1 VSSSCDDS
9 SVGLRAYREVLRE
22 PQLRRLIAVAMVA
35 RIPNSAAALVLT
47 LHVVQTL
54 HRSYAEAGIV
64 ATAAT
69 IGMALGSPWRG
80 RLVDRVGLR
89 RAVWPSVVAELV
101 IWPLAGVVPYAALI
115 PLAVVGG
122 LLALPIFTVVRK
134 SISVLAPPGQQRSAY
149 ALDSIATELVF
160 MVGPAV
166 GVAVATQVGTTAVL
180 AAIGVAVSGA
190 GVLLLV
196 FDPPTRADQ
205 VVRTTSPS
213 ADGRS
218 PSMEPPSPSADAA
231 SPSAKDAAPATGPAR
246 RLAWLTPTVAAVLAA
261 SAGATIVL
269 VGTDL
274 AILAHL
280 RAHDQVG
287 SLGLVYFAW
296 CLGSVV
302 GGLAYGSRH
311 RATSSML
318 LLLALGA
325 LTIPLGLA
333 HSVLGL
339 TLLAFV
345 AGLPCAPVMTATAE
359 EVARMVPEDRR
370 GEAMGWQ
377 GTAFTLGGAA
387 SSPAIGAVID
397 GVGAWGGFVAGGV
410 TAAAIALAAWGG
422 QLVPRWRP
430 VPQPSIAALPVAR
443 PPDQHPT
450 SPPS

>member
-1 VSSSCDDS
+1 M
-9 SVGLRAYREVLRE
+9 GLRAYREVLRE
-22 PQLRRLIAVAMVA
+22 PQMRRLIAVAMVA

-69 IGMALGSPWRG
+69 VGMALGSPWRG

-134 SISVLAPPGQQRSAY
+134 SISVLAPEGQQRSAY

-166 GVAVATQVGTTAVL
+166 GVAVATHVGTGAVL

-190 GVLLLV
+190 GVVLLV

-205 VVRTTSPS
+205 VGRGASPSVNGASPS
-213 ADGRS
+213 ADGGGR
-218 PSMEPPSPSADAA
+218 
-231 SPSAKDAAPATGPAR
+231 AR
-246 RLAWLTPTVAAVLAA
+246 RLSWLTPTVAAVLAA
-261 SAGATIVL
+261 SSGATIVL

-280 RAHDQVG
+280 RANDQVG

-325 LTIPLGLA
+325 LTVPMGLA
-333 HSVLGL
+333 HSVVGL

-359 EVARMVPEDRR
+359 EIARMVPEERR

-377 GTAFTLGGAA
+377 GTAFTVGSAIGSPVLGLVIDAAAPWVAFVAAGGA
-387 SSPAIGAVID
+387 
-397 GVGAWGGFVAGGV
+397 GVLIAVAG
-410 TAAAIALAAWGG
+410 LAVKRARRGAD
-422 QLVPRWRP
+422 
-430 VPQPSIAALPVAR
+430 PQGELR
-443 PPDQHPT
+443 L
-450 SPPS
+450 

>member
-1 VSSSCDDS
+1 M
-9 SVGLRAYREVLRE
+9 GLRAYREVLRE
-22 PQLRRLIAVAMVA
+22 PQLRRLIGVAMVA

-69 IGMALGSPWRG
+69 VGMALGSPWRG

-115 PLAVVGG
+115 PLAVLGG

-134 SISVLAPPGQQRSAY
+134 SISVLAPAGQQRSAY

-166 GVAVATQVGTTAVL
+166 GVAVATHVGTAAVL

-205 VVRTTSPS
+205 VRRLASPSVEPASPSANSASPSANSASPSADGASPSVDPTSPS
-213 ADGRS
+213 ADGGGR
-218 PSMEPPSPSADAA
+218 
-231 SPSAKDAAPATGPAR
+231 AR
-246 RLAWLTPTVAAVLAA
+246 RLSWLTPTVAAVLAA
-261 SAGATIVL
+261 SSGATIVL

-280 RAHDQVG
+280 RANDQVG

-325 LTIPLGLA
+325 LTVPMGLA
-333 HSVLGL
+333 HSVVGL

-359 EVARMVPEDRR
+359 EIARMVPEERR

-377 GTAFTLGGAA
+377 GTAFTVG
-387 SSPAIGAVID
+387 SAIGSPLLGLVID
-397 GVGAWGGFVAGGV
+397 AAAPWVAFVAAGGV
-410 TAAAIALAAWGG
+410 GVLIAVAGLAVKRARRGAD
-422 QLVPRWRP
+422 
-430 VPQPSIAALPVAR
+430 PQGELR
-443 PPDQHPT
+443 L
-450 SPPS
+450 

>member
-1 VSSSCDDS
+1 M
-9 SVGLRAYREVLRE
+9 GLRAYREVLRE

-69 IGMALGSPWRG
+69 VGMAFGSPWRG

-115 PLAVVGG
+115 PLVVVGG

-134 SISVLAPPGQQRSAY
+134 SISVLVPAGQQRSAY

-166 GVAVATQVGTTAVL
+166 GVAVATHVGTAPVL

-190 GVLLLV
+190 GIVLLV

-205 VVRTTSPS
+205 VMPS
-213 ADGRS
+213 A
-218 PSMEPPSPSADAA
+218 SPSADAVSPSADAVSPSADAVSPSASPA
-231 SPSAKDAAPATGPAR
+231 SPSTEAGPPSAR
-246 RLAWLTPTVAAVLAA
+246 RLSWLTPTVAAVLAA
-261 SAGATIVL
+261 SSGATIVL

-280 RAHDQVG
+280 RANDQVG
-287 SLGLVYFAW
+287 SLGIVYFAW

-302 GGLAYGSRH
+302 GGLAYGARH

-325 LTIPLGLA
+325 LTVPLGLA
-333 HSVLGL
+333 HSVVGL

-345 AGLPCAPVMTATAE
+345 AGIPCAPVMTATAE
-359 EVARMVPEDRR
+359 EIARMVPETRR

-377 GTAFTLGGAA
+377 GTAFTVG
-387 SSPAIGAVID
+387 SAIGSPLLGLVID
-397 GVGAWGGFVAGGV
+397 RAAPWAAFVVAGGV
-410 TAAAIALAAWGG
+410 GVLIAVAGLAVRRARRGAD
-422 QLVPRWRP
+422 
-430 VPQPSIAALPVAR
+430 PQGELR
-443 PPDQHPT
+443 L
-450 SPPS
+450 

>member
-1 VSSSCDDS
+1 
-9 SVGLRAYREVLRE
+9 VGLRAYREVLRE
-22 PQLRRLIAVAMVA
+22 PQLRRLIGVAMVA

-69 IGMALGSPWRG
+69 VGMALGSPWRG

-115 PLAVVGG
+115 PLAVLGG

-134 SISVLAPPGQQRSAY
+134 SISVLAPAGQQRSAY

-166 GVAVATQVGTTAVL
+166 GVAVATHVGTAAVL

-205 VVRTTSPS
+205 VRRLASPSVEPASPSANSASPSANSASPSADGASPSVDPTSPS
-213 ADGRS
+213 ADGGGR
-218 PSMEPPSPSADAA
+218 
-231 SPSAKDAAPATGPAR
+231 AR
-246 RLAWLTPTVAAVLAA
+246 RLSWLTPTVAAVLAA
-261 SAGATIVL
+261 SSGATIVL

-280 RAHDQVG
+280 RANDQVG

-325 LTIPLGLA
+325 LTVPMGLA
-333 HSVLGL
+333 HSVVGL

-359 EVARMVPEDRR
+359 EIARMVPEERR

-377 GTAFTLGGAA
+377 GTAFTVG
-387 SSPAIGAVID
+387 SAIGSPLLGLVID
-397 GVGAWGGFVAGGV
+397 AAAPWVAFVAAGGV
-410 TAAAIALAAWGG
+410 GVLIAVAGLAVKRARRGAD
-422 QLVPRWRP
+422 
-430 VPQPSIAALPVAR
+430 PQGELR
-443 PPDQHPT
+443 L
-450 SPPS
+450 

>member
-1 VSSSCDDS
+1 
-9 SVGLRAYREVLRE
+9 
-22 PQLRRLIAVAMVA
+22 M
-35 RIPNSAAALVLT
+35 
-47 LHVVQTL
+47 
-54 HRSYAEAGIV
+54 
-64 ATAAT
+64 
-69 IGMALGSPWRG
+69 
-80 RLVDRVGLR
+80 
-89 RAVWPSVVAELV
+89 
-101 IWPLAGVVPYAALI
+101 
-115 PLAVVGG
+115 
-122 LLALPIFTVVRK
+122 RK
-134 SISVLAPPGQQRSAY
+134 SISVLAPAGQQRSAY

-205 VVRTTSPS
+205 VVRATSPS
-213 ADGRS
+213 ADGTV
-218 PSMEPPSPSADAA
+218 PPVEPVSPSAHGA
-231 SPSAKDAAPATGPAR
+231 SPSVKDAAPATGPAR
-246 RLAWLTPTVAAVLAA
+246 RLSWLTPTVAAVLAA

-287 SLGLVYFAW
+287 SLGIVYFAW

-359 EVARMVPEDRR
+359 EVARMVPEERR

-377 GTAFTLGGAA
+377 GTAFTVGSAVGSPVLGLVIDAAAPWVAFVAAGGAGVL
-387 SSPAIGAVID
+387 IAV
-397 GVGAWGGFVAGGV
+397 VGLVVRRARR
-410 TAAAIALAAWGG
+410 AAD
-422 QLVPRWRP
+422 
-430 VPQPSIAALPVAR
+430 PQGELR
-443 PPDQHPT
+443 F
-450 SPPS
+450 

>member
-1 VSSSCDDS
+1 M
-9 SVGLRAYREVLRE
+9 GLGAYREVLRE

-54 HRSYAEAGIV
+54 HRSYVEAGIV

-69 IGMALGSPWRG
+69 VGMALGAPWRG

-115 PLAVVGG
+115 PLVLVGG

-134 SISVLAPPGQQRSAY
+134 SISVLAEPGQQRSAY

-166 GVAVATQVGTTAVL
+166 GVAVATQVGTAPVL

-196 FDPPTRADQ
+196 FDPPTSADQ
-205 VVRTTSPS
+205 VTRRASRTAYAVP
-213 ADGRS
+213 
-218 PSMEPPSPSADAA
+218 PSADAPPPSAGGA
-231 SPSAKDAAPATGPAR
+231 SPSR
-246 RLAWLTPTVAAVLAA
+246 RLSWLTPTVAAVLAA
-261 SAGATIVL
+261 SSGATIVL

-280 RAHDQVG
+280 RAQDQVG
-287 SLGLVYFAW
+287 SLGIVYFAW

-302 GGLAYGSRH
+302 GGLAYGARH
-311 RATSSML
+311 RPTSSML
-318 LLLALGA
+318 LLLALGV
-325 LTIPLGLA
+325 LTVPMGLA
-333 HSVLGL
+333 HSVVGL

-359 EVARMVPEDRR
+359 EVARMVPEERR

-377 GTAFTLGGAA
+377 GTAFTVGSAVGSPVLGL
-387 SSPAIGAVID
+387 VID
-397 GVGAWGGFVAGGV
+397 AGAPWLAFVVAGG
-410 TAAAIALAAWGG
+410 AGALIAVAGLAVRRA
-422 QLVPRWRP
+422 RRDAD
-430 VPQPSIAALPVAR
+430 PQGELR
-443 PPDQHPT
+443 L
-450 SPPS
+450 

>member
-1 VSSSCDDS
+1 
-9 SVGLRAYREVLRE
+9 VGLRAYREVLRE
-22 PQLRRLIAVAMVA
+22 PQLRRLIGVAMVA

-69 IGMALGSPWRG
+69 VGMALGSPWRG

-115 PLAVVGG
+115 PLAVLGG

-134 SISVLAPPGQQRSAY
+134 SISVLAPAGQQRSAY

-166 GVAVATQVGTTAVL
+166 GVAVATHVGTAAVL

-205 VVRTTSPS
+205 VRRLASPSVEPASPSANSASPSANSASPSADGASPSVDPTSPS
-213 ADGRS
+213 ADGGGR
-218 PSMEPPSPSADAA
+218 
-231 SPSAKDAAPATGPAR
+231 AR
-246 RLAWLTPTVAAVLAA
+246 RLSWLTPTVAAVLAA
-261 SAGATIVL
+261 SSGATIVL

-280 RAHDQVG
+280 RANDQVG

-325 LTIPLGLA
+325 LTVPMGLA
-333 HSVLGL
+333 HSVAGL

-359 EVARMVPEDRR
+359 EIARMVPEERR

-377 GTAFTLGGAA
+377 GTAFTVG
-387 SSPAIGAVID
+387 SAIGSPLLGLVID
-397 GVGAWGGFVAGGV
+397 AAAPWVAFVAAGGV
-410 TAAAIALAAWGG
+410 GVLIAVAGLAVKRARRGAD
-422 QLVPRWRP
+422 
-430 VPQPSIAALPVAR
+430 PQGELR
-443 PPDQHPT
+443 L
-450 SPPS
+450 

>member
-1 VSSSCDDS
+1 M
-9 SVGLRAYREVLRE
+9 GLRAYREVLRE

-69 IGMALGSPWRG
+69 VGMALGSPWRG

-134 SISVLAPPGQQRSAY
+134 SISVLAPEGQQRSAY

-166 GVAVATQVGTTAVL
+166 GVAVATHVGTGVVL

-190 GVLLLV
+190 GIVLLV

-205 VVRTTSPS
+205 VVRATSHS
-213 ADGRS
+213 ADPVS
-218 PSMEPPSPSADAA
+218 QSAET
-231 SPSAKDAAPATGPAR
+231 APRPR
-246 RLAWLTPTVAAVLAA
+246 RLSWLTPTVAAVLAA
-261 SAGATIVL
+261 SSGATIVL

-280 RAHDQVG
+280 RANDQVG

-325 LTIPLGLA
+325 LTVPMGLA
-333 HSVLGL
+333 HSVVGL

-359 EVARMVPEDRR
+359 EIARMVPEERR

-377 GTAFTLGGAA
+377 GTAFTVGSAIGSPLLGLVIDAAAPWVAFVAAGGA
-387 SSPAIGAVID
+387 
-397 GVGAWGGFVAGGV
+397 GVLIAVAG
-410 TAAAIALAAWGG
+410 LAVKRARRGAD
-422 QLVPRWRP
+422 
-430 VPQPSIAALPVAR
+430 PQGELR
-443 PPDQHPT
+443 L
-450 SPPS
+450 

>member
-1 VSSSCDDS
+1 M
-9 SVGLRAYREVLRE
+9 GLRAYREVLRE

-69 IGMALGSPWRG
+69 VGMALGSPWRG

-101 IWPLAGVVPYAALI
+101 LWPLAGVVPFGVLI
-115 PLAVVGG
+115 PLVFVGG
-122 LLALPIFTVVRK
+122 LLALPTFTVVRK
-134 SISVLAPPGQQRSAY
+134 SISVLAPEGQQRTAY

-166 GVAVATQVGTTAVL
+166 GVAVAAHVGTTAVL
-180 AAIGVAVSGA
+180 ATIGVAVSGA

-196 FDPPTRADQ
+196 FDPPTRAEQ
-205 VVRTTSPS
+205 VVGRT
-213 ADGRS
+213 
-218 PSMEPPSPSADAA
+218 PSPPAA
-231 SPSAKDAAPATGPAR
+231 PLTPAAPANGPTR
-246 RLAWLTPTVAAVLAA
+246 RLAWLTPSVAAVLAA

-274 AILAHL
+274 AILARL
-280 RAHDQVG
+280 RTDGQVG
-287 SLGLVYFAW
+287 ALGVVYFAW

-311 RATSSML
+311 RPTSSML

-325 LTIPLGLA
+325 LTVPMALA
-333 HSVLGL
+333 HSVVGL
-339 TLLAFV
+339 TLLAFL

-359 EVARMVPEDRR
+359 EVARMVPEERR

-377 GTAFTLGGAA
+377 GTAFTVGSAVGSPLVGLVIDAAAPWVAFVTAGGA
-387 SSPAIGAVID
+387 GALIAV
-397 GVGAWGGFVAGGV
+397 VG
-410 TAAAIALAAWGG
+410 LAVRRA
-422 QLVPRWRP
+422 RRDAD
-430 VPQPSIAALPVAR
+430 PQGELR
-443 PPDQHPT
+443 L
-450 SPPS
+450 

>member
-1 VSSSCDDS
+1 M
-9 SVGLRAYREVLRE
+9 GLRAYREVLRE
-22 PQLRRLIAVAMVA
+22 PQLRRLIGVAMVA

-69 IGMALGSPWRG
+69 VGMALGSPWRG

-115 PLAVVGG
+115 PLAVLGG

-134 SISVLAPPGQQRSAY
+134 SISVLAPAGQQRSAY

-166 GVAVATQVGTTAVL
+166 GVAVATHVGTAAVL

-205 VVRTTSPS
+205 VRRLASPSVEPASPSANSASPSANSASPSADGASPSVDPTSPS
-213 ADGRS
+213 ADGGGR
-218 PSMEPPSPSADAA
+218 
-231 SPSAKDAAPATGPAR
+231 AR
-246 RLAWLTPTVAAVLAA
+246 RLSWLTPTVAAVLAA
-261 SAGATIVL
+261 SSGATIVL

-280 RAHDQVG
+280 RANDQVG

-325 LTIPLGLA
+325 LTVPMGLA
-333 HSVLGL
+333 HSVAGL

-359 EVARMVPEDRR
+359 EIARMVPEERR

-377 GTAFTLGGAA
+377 GTAFTVG
-387 SSPAIGAVID
+387 SAIGSPLLGLVID
-397 GVGAWGGFVAGGV
+397 AAAPWVAFVAAGGV
-410 TAAAIALAAWGG
+410 GVLIAVAGLAVKRARRGAD
-422 QLVPRWRP
+422 
-430 VPQPSIAALPVAR
+430 PQGELR
-443 PPDQHPT
+443 L
-450 SPPS
+450 